1 VSCIR
6 DVEDIVEKIRRR
18 YVSTLTYLTD
28 DELETGVK
36 RVEGYLLNELRKG
49 PIVENRVKTV
59 ITAAKA

>member
-1 VSCIR
+1 
-6 DVEDIVEKIRRR
+6 VEKIRRR